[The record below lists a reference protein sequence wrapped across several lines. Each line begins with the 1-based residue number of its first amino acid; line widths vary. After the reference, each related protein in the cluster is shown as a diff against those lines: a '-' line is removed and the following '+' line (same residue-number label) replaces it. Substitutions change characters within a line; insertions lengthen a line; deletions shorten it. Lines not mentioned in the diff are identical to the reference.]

1 VNKYSADEL
10 FKIAYSHLQK
20 KEFRKSSL
28 LFEKLLKDYP
38 DNLSILRNI
47 SHAYAFSGN
56 FQKAEK
62 IIKKIINIKPD
73 EPFAYQFLASVL
85 KSQDKIDEMIEIINE
100 GLKKGLMNKKW
111 ELQKKILSPLIAK
124 DKKEIDDYRKKIEK
138 GLEEIFNLDIE
149 LDYDND
155 QIISPPLFELTYTDK
170 DNLEINKKMVKA
182 LKKIYQPLNHKISI
196 NQKSNNKIKIGFIS
210 EFFTDHTIG
219 KLFKNLIFS
228 LNIKSFNVVIYHS
241 NKTKNGEIFEE
252 FLNKNEKG
260 FKNEILPNKL
270 VDKIKIIEKEK
281 FDVLFYPDIGM
292 SIEFYF
298 LSLIRLAKYQIMS
311 WGHPETTG
319 SETIDFFLC
328 SKHLI
333 SENSEKFY
341 SEKFLIMDKLPMIYD
356 KPVIKNKLNDK
367 DISKKNIYSCP
378 QTLFKF
384 HPDFDDYLF
393 NILKKDKKGILYLLK
408 DTNKVYYLKLLER
421 FKKNKNFDSDRVVF
435 LDPLNLNQFINHLGT
450 SSVLL
455 DPIYFGSGNS
465 FHESMFYGTQTV
477 TCPTKYIKSRI
488 VRAAYI
494 QMEVKNPPIVKDKDE
509 YVNKAIEIAND
520 KNILDEKKYYQQAA
534 NEKLFNTEDV
544 SAKFNSI
551 LKKLF

>member
-1 VNKYSADEL
+1 MNKYLADEL
-10 FKIAYSHLQK
+10 FKRAYSHLQK
-20 KEFRKSSL
+20 KEFVKSSQ

-38 DNLSILRNI
+38 DNLSILRNL
-47 SHAYAFSGN
+47 SHSYAFSGA
-56 FQKAEK
+56 FQKAEESIRK
-62 IIKKIINIKPD
+62 IIKIKPD

-85 KSQDKIDEMIEIINE
+85 KNQDKINEMIEIINE
-100 GLKKGLMNKKW
+100 GLEKNLINKKW
-111 ELQKKILSPLIAK
+111 KLQKKLLSPLIAR
-124 DKKEIDDYRKKIEK
+124 DKKEIDDYRKEIEK
-138 GLEEIFNLDIE
+138 GLDEISNSDIK

-155 QIISPPLFELTYTDK
+155 QIISPPLFEITYTDK

-182 LKKIYQPLNHKISI
+182 LKKIYQPLNHKIST
-196 NQKSNNKIKIGFIS
+196 NKKLNDKIKIGFVS

-228 LNIKSFNVVIYHS
+228 LDLKFFDIVIYHS
-241 NKTKNGEIFEE
+241 SKTKKGEIYEE
-252 FLNKNEKG
+252 FQNENKKG
-260 FKNEILPNKL
+260 FKNEILPIKL
-270 VDKIKIIEKEK
+270 IDKIQIIEKEK
-281 FDVLFYPDIGM
+281 FDILFYPDIGM

-319 SETIDFFLC
+319 SESIDFFLC
-328 SKHLI
+328 SKNLI
-333 SENSEKFY
+333 SEHSEKFY
-341 SEKFLIMDKLPMIYD
+341 SEKFLTIDKLPMIFD
-356 KPVIKNKLNDK
+356 KPVIENELGDK

-393 NILKKDKKGILYLLK
+393 SILKKDKKGILYLLK
-408 DTNKVYYLKLLER
+408 DSNKIYYLKLLDR
-421 FKKNKNFDSDRVVF
+421 FKKNKNFDSDRVIF
-435 LDPLNLNQFINHLGT
+435 LDPLNFNQFVNHLGT

-488 VRAAYI
+488 VSAAYI
-494 QMEVKNPPIVKDKDE
+494 QMEIKNPPIVKDKDD

-520 KNILDEKKYYQQAA
+520 RNILDKKKYYQQAA
-534 NEKLFNTEDV
+534 NEKLFNTKDV
-544 SAKFNSI
+544 GEKFNSI
-551 LKKLF
+551 LRGLF